1 MKQKDRRVKFL
12 QEIRMALKL
21 LSALDTARTQLNYFK
36 AIIIE
41 AIGLL
46 TDA

>member
-1 MKQKDRRVKFL
+1 
-12 QEIRMALKL
+12 MALKL
-21 LSALDTARTQLNYFK
+21 LSALDTARTQLNHFK

-46 TDA
+46 IDAYDLFCVLVH